1 MDMDMNLVFDAIK
14 SEMKPSMGC
23 TEPVAIALAVS
34 RTCEL
39 LEGDAERLDMVISSN
54 IFKNA
59 YSVQIPNTGTCG
71 IELSCALGYL
81 LHKPDNT
88 MEICADILPEHVTK
102 AQELVQNGFVQV
114 KVLKSSD
121 FYIEC
126 TAVQGDKTAHTIT
139 MDSHDKL
146 VFAEKDGKVLLDER
160 KADAAEEA
168 QEESGFDVTKH
179 TFAEFY
185 EWANTVDVAD
195 LKFIKDAIEM
205 NMKIAE
211 KGLEKKYCFGVG
223 VTIQNLI
230 DKGLMTDN
238 VVTAVRRIPAAAADF
253 RMSGGNGSVMTY
265 MGSGNQ
271 GISTTLPMAVFAKY
285 ESIPEEKLLRAE
297 FLAMLMIM
305 YMKRHVGRLSPVCGA
320 MIAGTGSA
328 AGMTYMLGG
337 TLEQICGAV
346 QNMMGSVAGIFCDG
360 AKGGCAVKVAAC
372 AGEAVY
378 AAMYAMDGSI
388 IPVTDGINSTTAEDT
403 AKNLAKLSH
412 EAMGDV
418 DMKVIEIMQTKK

>member
-1 MDMDMNLVFDAIK
+1 MDMKVVVNAIK

-39 LEGDAERLDMVISSN
+39 LTQPAEKLDMVISSN

-71 IELSCALGYL
+71 IELACVLGCL
-81 LHKPDNT
+81 LSKPGNT
-88 MEICADILPEHVTK
+88 MEICADIQPEHVTK
-102 AQELVQNGFVQV
+102 AQELVKAGMVNV

-126 TAVQGDKTAHTIT
+126 VASNATEKAHTIT
-139 MDSHDKL
+139 EDAHDNM
-146 VFAEKDGKVLLDER
+146 VYSEQNGKVLVDNR
-160 KADAAEEA
+160 KTGEVKEVKEEG
-168 QEESGFDVTKH
+168 GFDVTQH
-179 TFAEFY
+179 SFREFY
-185 EWANTVDVAD
+185 DWANEIDVAE
-195 LKFIKDAIEM
+195 LQFIREAIDM
-205 NMKIAE
+205 NMEIAKI
-211 KGLEKKYCFGVG
+211 GLEKKYAFGVG
-223 VTIQNLI
+223 PTIQNLI
-230 DKGLMTDN
+230 NKGMMSND
-238 VVTAVRRIPAAAADF
+238 VVNAVRSIPSAAADF
-253 RMSGGNGSVMTY
+253 RMYGGNGSVMTFC
-265 MGSGNQ
+265 GSGNQ
-271 GISTTLPMAVFAKY
+271 GISTTLPMAVFAEKMN
-285 ESIPEEKLLRAE
+285 IPEEKLLRAE
-297 FLAMLMIM
+297 FMAMLMIM
-305 YMKRHVGRLSPVCGA
+305 YMKKHVGRLSPVCGA
-320 MIAGTGSA
+320 MVAGTGSA

-337 TLEQICGAV
+337 TYEQIDGAI

-378 AAMYAMDGSI
+378 AAMYAMDGSM
-388 IPVTDGINSTTAEDT
+388 IPVTDGINSTKAEDT

-412 EAMGDV
+412 EALADV